1 MDITSVSHRLVGDDG
16 AQGRGV
22 KTGNMER
29 ITTSSCEDR
38 VTCTKIGE
46 DRKCSSGD
54 MIAGRQ
60 AHRQT
65 DALITISR
73 ASLAGME

>member
-38 VTCTKIGE
+38 AAAVGNMHKNW
-46 DRKCSSGD
+46 
-54 MIAGRQ
+54 
-60 AHRQT
+60 
-65 DALITISR
+65 
-73 ASLAGME
+73 